1 MQPAAAVYKRSC
13 AYRQRI
19 LSVHGKSPMDF
30 FTQVL
35 SAQEDAAIPQLY
47 TDILPV
53 GRQRSPKKQYDSEI
67 GKRETKE
74 NGDYF
79 INC

>member
-1 MQPAAAVYKRSC
+1 M
-13 AYRQRI
+13 
-19 LSVHGKSPMDF
+19 GKVPWIF

-47 TDILPV
+47 TDILA

>member
-30 FTQVL
+30 FAQVL

-47 TDILPV
+47 TDILA